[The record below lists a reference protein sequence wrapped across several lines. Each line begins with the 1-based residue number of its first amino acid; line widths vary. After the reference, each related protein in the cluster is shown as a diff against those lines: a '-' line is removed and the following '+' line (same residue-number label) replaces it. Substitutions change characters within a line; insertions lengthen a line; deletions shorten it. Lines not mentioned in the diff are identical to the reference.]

1 MKMTTKTTKRSR
13 WKDIPENVKKISA
26 LISAI
31 IVIITACGSVLAWF
45 EDKMTEHLDK
55 RLSSVETTV
64 NEIRQD
70 TVRLQLDNLINN
82 DSENIESILTV
93 AHKYFIEMKGD
104 WYMTEK
110 FKKWGIEHNVDLSD
124 FAFSR
129 TTAPE

>member
-1 MKMTTKTTKRSR
+1 
-13 WKDIPENVKKISA
+13 
-26 LISAI
+26 
-31 IVIITACGSVLAWF
+31 
-45 EDKMTEHLDK
+45 MTEHLDK

-93 AHKYFIEMKGD
+93 AHKYFIDMKGD

-110 FKKWGIEHNVDLSD
+110 FKKWGAEHNVDLSD
-124 FAFSR
+124 FAFSH
-129 TTAPE
+129 TTALE

>member
-1 MKMTTKTTKRSR
+1 MTTKTTRRSR

-110 FKKWGIEHNVDLSD
+110 FKKWGTEHNVDLSD